1 MTSLPENSPPPAP
14 RVVLI
19 VSNAAVLIGDPE
31 TLSGRPC
38 SHGIF
43 KVPHLPLP
51 ALAMTAATGVDP
63 LVHGVVTSN
72 VVHQA
77 DLTTGPVSHE
87 DRCFPAFWNDAAKA
101 GLRTLAIDWPA
112 TEGDPDL
119 PDAISPATI
128 NTLVREADAVASDR
142 ITALLPPD
150 AGEEL
155 RQPAAHF
162 LSRLSVVFAAAHAAV
177 SAESPPDLLALV
189 LRGSNKPVPDAALS
203 PPMQAGLESFI
214 SSLPS
219 NTPVL
224 IVRRWVGGDGEADRS
239 MPYAFTLVG
248 GPQIEAL
255 KKEPGLVL
263 RAVGGAVRLFAG
275 LPCPHGVTIPDWRF
289 VKLPEVD
296 ANRPFPQGLSKSQT
310 DWGALVDRV
319 RAMPETPARAKAAL
333 CLTNR
338 FAVLA
343 SIASIRQRWD
353 ELGSLAAWLVDL
365 RGDLVD
371 HWLNVYATNRRGE
384 SEALPAAVDAMM
396 RAHPNQHVTTIATCL
411 LRAKDAPDEIRS
423 MLEPINAAELPLAS
437 ALGTLGRLCLLA
449 GLQDAGVD
457 ALRRAI
463 RSGTA
468 CAADRGVLAAH
479 LLKQGEPAAA
489 RHALGP
495 LGGPNGVKQWCI
507 LRLRI
512 LLALDHHDAAA
523 KLAESILDRYPA
535 ESTVLRL
542 MKRT

>member
-1 MTSLPENSPPPAP
+1 MTSSPDISPPPTP

-31 TLSGRPC
+31 MLSGRPC

-43 KVPHLPLP
+43 KMPHLPLP

-87 DRCFPAFWNDAAKA
+87 DRRFPAFWNDAAKV

-128 NTLVREADAVASDR
+128 NTLVREADAIAPDR
-142 ITALLPPD
+142 ITDLLQPNAD
-150 AGEEL
+150 EEL
-155 RQPAAHF
+155 RQPAEHF
-162 LSRLSVVFAAAHAAV
+162 LSRLDVAFAAAHAAI
-177 SAESPPDLLALV
+177 SAASPPDLLALV
-189 LRGSNKPVPDAALS
+189 LRGSNKPIPDAALS
-203 PPMQAGLESFI
+203 PPMQAALESFI

-224 IVRRWVGGDGEADRS
+224 IVRRWVGGVGEADRR

-248 GPQIEAL
+248 GPQIEVR
-255 KKEPGLVL
+255 KKTPGLAIQ
-263 RAVGGAVRLFAG
+263 AVGGAVRLFAE
-275 LPCPHGVTIPDWRF
+275 LPCPHGATIPDWKF
-289 VKLPEVD
+289 VKLPEPD
-296 ANRPFPQGLSKSQT
+296 ANRPLPQGISESQT
-310 DWGALVDRV
+310 DWEALIDRV
-319 RAMPETPARAKAAL
+319 LAMPKTPARAKAAR
-333 CLTNR
+333 CLTYR

-343 SIASIRQRWD
+343 SIALFRQRWD
-353 ELGSLAAWLVDL
+353 ELGSLAGWLVNL

-384 SEALPAAVDAMM
+384 SEALPAAVNAMT
-396 RAHPNQHVTTIATCL
+396 RAHPNQHVTTIANCL
-411 LRAKDAPDEIRS
+411 LRAKDAPGEIRS

-449 GLQDAGVD
+449 ELPEAGAD

-463 RSGTA
+463 QSGTA

-489 RHALGP
+489 RLALGQ
-495 LGGPNGVKQWCI
+495 LGGPNGAKQWCI

-512 LLALDHHDAAA
+512 LLAMDLHDAAA

-535 ESTVLRL
+535 ESTVLQL